1 MKDKN
6 SSQGTQSPEK
16 AKRKPLYYIIIAAC
30 ALVLAAAIT
39 FTVVMVTRDNAVTI
53 ENPDPDEGKDPDDG
67 KDESEDPDGGDEP
80 TGGEV
85 VFTMPLD
92 GATVSATYSFWYNS
106 TLDRYNLHEGIDFKA
121 EEGASV
127 CAIADGTVESVYVED
142 VLRGGQITIVH
153 EDGVKSVYSF
163 VTAESGLKAGDKVEQ
178 GDVIATVSE
187 ANGEEYKD
195 GAHLHLEIYADGE
208 LVDPE
213 AYLPFEEK

>member
-1 MKDKN
+1 MKTKSTN
-6 SSQGTQSPEK
+6 SKLGK
-16 AKRKPLYYIIIAAC
+16 KFWYYLAVGVGVI
-30 ALVLAAAIT
+30 VLAASL
-39 FTVVMVTRDNAVTI
+39 VTTI
-53 ENPDPDEGKDPDDG
+53 LLLSKDDPFLEKPTNDPELNNPTNDPN
-67 KDESEDPDGGDEP
+67 EDPNGPVASVQDDFIFPIEAA
-80 TGGEV
+80 EV
-85 VFTMPLD
+85 LH
-92 GATVSATYSFWYNS
+92 TYGFYYNQ
-106 TLDRYNLHEGIDFKA
+106 TLNAYYEHEGIDFKA